1 MQTTKPNN
9 LFVANAAERI
19 SQQQATSNKQQATS
33 NKQQPNNQQ
42 QPTNKQPN
50 NTALSTCL
58 TYKIRHNH
66 SNNVECRCGGP

>member
-33 NKQQPNNQQ
+33 NKQQA
-42 QPTNKQPN
+42 TNKQPN